1 MSSIKKGWSTG
12 TAWVSG
18 ALLSLVLTVFALPA
32 QANWQDFNAVANILA
47 DADQV
52 NEQGLMLEMPL
63 VSEDGSAV
71 PITVKLDHPMT
82 EDRYIT
88 SIRILAQGN
97 PNDEVVDF
105 YLSPSV
111 GRAEVS
117 SRIRVN
123 ESQRIWAVATNN
135 QGEAWVTYHDIR
147 VTVGG
152 CLMTADDNSSIAL
165 SQPRIALPDRF
176 SAGQPS
182 EIRTLVT
189 HPMETGLREGPEGDI
204 LPRRLVERL
213 VVTLGDETA
222 LEVHLHTAVSANPYL
237 RFFLAPQS
245 ASEANFVWH
254 EDTGFKVEE
263 QVSLTL

>member
-1 MSSIKKGWSTG
+1 MISINNWRTPG
-12 TAWVSG
+12 TTL
-18 ALLSLVLTVFALPA
+18 ALGPLLCLALMVFALPA
-32 QANWQDFNAVANILA
+32 QASWQGFDAVASILA
-47 DADQV
+47 DAEQV
-52 NEQGLMLEMPL
+52 HEQGLALEMPL

-71 PITVKLDHPMT
+71 PINVKLDHPMT

-88 SIRILAQGN
+88 RIHIFAQGN
-97 PNDEVVDF
+97 PNAEVVDF
-105 YLSPSV
+105 YLSPAL

-135 QGEAWVTYHDIR
+135 QGEAWVTHHDIR

-152 CLMTADDNSSIAL
+152 CLMTAEDNSTIAL
-165 SQPRIALPDRF
+165 SQPRVALPRSF
-176 SAGQPS
+176 TAGQPA

-189 HPMETGLREGPEGDI
+189 HPMETGMREGPDGNL
-204 LPRRLVERL
+204 LPRRLVERF

-245 ASEANFVWH
+245 SVQAQFVWH
-254 EDTGFKVEE
+254 EDTGFEVEE
-263 QVSLTL
+263 QVRLSL

>member
-1 MSSIKKGWSTG
+1 MSIIKNWRFP
-12 TAWVSG
+12 G
-18 ALLSLVLTVFALPA
+18 AAAFLGPLISLLMAVVALPA
-32 QANWQDFNAVANILA
+32 QANWQGFSAVANILA
-47 DADQV
+47 DVEQV
-52 NEQGLMLEMPL
+52 NEQGLLLEMPL

-71 PITVKLDHPMT
+71 PITVKLDHPMS

-97 PNDEVVDF
+97 PNAEVVDF
-105 YLSPSV
+105 YLSPSL

-152 CLMTADDNSSIAL
+152 CLMTAEDNSSVAL
-165 SQPRIALPDRF
+165 SQPRIALPRSF
-176 SAGQPS
+176 SAGQPA

-189 HPMETGLREGPEGDI
+189 HPMETGLREGPDGDI
-204 LPRRLVERL
+204 LPKRLVDRF

-245 ASEANFVWH
+245 STQAQFVWH
-254 EDTGFKVEE
+254 EDTGFEVEE
-263 QVSLTL
+263 QVTLSL

>member
-1 MSSIKKGWSTG
+1 MSSIFNRRTSRAAKVVAPWL
-12 TAWVSG
+12 WVAFLMS
-18 ALLSLVLTVFALPA
+18 ALPV
-32 QANWQDFNAVANILA
+32 QASWQGFDAVSSILA
-47 DADQV
+47 EVEQV
-52 NEQGLMLEMPL
+52 HEQGLILEMPL

-82 EDRYIT
+82 DDRYIT

-97 PNDEVVDF
+97 PNAEVVDF
-105 YLSPSV
+105 YLTPAL

-135 QGEAWVTYHDIR
+135 QGEAWISYHDIR

-152 CLMTADDNSSIAL
+152 CLMTAEDNSSVAL
-165 SQPRIALPDRF
+165 SQPRIALPRSF
-176 SAGQPS
+176 SAGQPA

-189 HPMETGLREGPEGDI
+189 HPMETGLREGPDGSV
-204 LPRRLVERL
+204 LPKRLVERF
-213 VVTLGDETA
+213 VVTLDNETA

-245 ASEANFVWH
+245 SAQANFVWY
-254 EDTGFKVEE
+254 EDTGFELGEE
-263 QVSLTL
+263 ASLVL